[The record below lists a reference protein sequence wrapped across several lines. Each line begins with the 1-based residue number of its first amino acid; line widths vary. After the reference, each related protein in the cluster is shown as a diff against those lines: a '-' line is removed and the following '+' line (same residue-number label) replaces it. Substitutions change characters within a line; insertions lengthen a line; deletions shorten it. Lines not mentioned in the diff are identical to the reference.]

1 MQHERCVTHININVM
16 KQKVAKNNKEINE
29 MEQMIK
35 IKQRQIEKKIQDI

>member
-1 MQHERCVTHININVM
+1 M
-16 KQKVAKNNKEINE
+16 KQKVAKNNKEIHE